1 MELNDL
7 NSAEYN
13 PRKITDEKKI
23 ELKKSLLRFG
33 DLSGVVFNNASGNLV
48 GGHQRVSVFK
58 DNNPKIIMD
67 DVYET
72 STEKG
77 TVARGHFVIEGEKY
91 SYREV
96 HWEDENFEKEA
107 NIKANLLTGDW
118 DYDLLKEI
126 TERDN
131 LIAWGFEADSLDY
144 EFKDE
149 DFGDFN
155 LEDKDKSKVEEL
167 EDSEDKMTTIE
178 LEFMPEDYT
187 LFTQIMA
194 EIKIEYGT
202 PVEKTRLGLKL
213 GKLLRKIKDENITC

>member
-1 MELNDL
+1 MKLDDL
-7 NSAEYN
+7 KPAEYN
-13 PRKITDEKKI
+13 PRKITDEKRDK
-23 ELKKSLLRFG
+23 LKESLLKFG
-33 DLSGVVFNNASGNLV
+33 DLSGVIFNKATKNLV
-48 GGHQRVSVFK
+48 GGHQRCSAFTE
-58 DNNPKIIMD
+58 NNPEIIIEESFD
-67 DVYET
+67 PP
-72 STEKG
+72 TEKG